1 MLSFCEMFDLG
12 LQRQKKKNIEHFSV
26 YRTVYLQNKKKQ
38 KQTSSSGEYNKI
50 ISFLIN

>member
-26 YRTVYLQNKKKQ
+26 YRTVYLQNKKTKKNQ
-38 KQTSSSGEYNKI
+38 LQRRV
-50 ISFLIN
+50 

>member
-26 YRTVYLQNKKKQ
+26 YRTVYLQNKK
-38 KQTSSSGEYNKI
+38 NKNKPAPAESI
-50 ISFLIN
+50 TK